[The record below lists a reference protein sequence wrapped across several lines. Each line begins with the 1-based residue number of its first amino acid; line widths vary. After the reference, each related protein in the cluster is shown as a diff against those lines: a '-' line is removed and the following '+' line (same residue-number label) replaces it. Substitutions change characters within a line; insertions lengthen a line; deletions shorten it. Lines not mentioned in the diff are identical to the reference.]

1 MSFKVVLRPQAEAD
15 LKSIYRFIENDTPAR
30 AINYVRRLHERCEA
44 LRYFP
49 ERGRPRDDLM
59 PGLRILTFER
69 SAVIAYLIEGE
80 RVRIVDIF
88 YRGRDYEAILRGAAT
103 DNEG

>member
-1 MSFKVVLRPQAEAD
+1 MPFKVVLRPQAEAD
-15 LKSIYRFIENDTPAR
+15 LESIYRFIENDSRAR
-30 AINYVRRLHERCEA
+30 AMNYIRRLRKRCEA

-49 ERGRPRDDLM
+49 ERGRPRDDIL

-69 SAVIAYLIEGE
+69 SAVIEYMIEGDQ
-80 RVRIVDIF
+80 VRIVDIF

-103 DNEG
+103 DKDG

>member
-1 MSFKVVLRPQAEAD
+1 MPFKVVLRPQAEAD
-15 LKSIYRFIENDTPAR
+15 LESIYRFIENDSRAR
-30 AINYVRRLHERCEA
+30 AMNYIRRLRERCEA

-49 ERGRPRDDLM
+49 ERGRPRDDIL

-69 SAVIAYLIEGE
+69 SAVIEYMIEGDQ
-80 RVRIVDIF
+80 VRIVDIF

-103 DNEG
+103 DKDG